1 MTQMT
6 WDCAEARLSLGV
18 YVLGSIDPAER
29 ALVDSHL
36 AACRDCRD
44 ELAGLAGLPALLA
57 RVREEDAIALA
68 ADDAATPR
76 DDEKPPAELAG
87 AVVNLAAARR
97 RRQRWRNAVLGA
109 AAALV
114 IAAGAFGG
122 VSALNRPPAGSQF
135 DAGPG
140 SAWETVQALSP
151 AGQGATIAY
160 RQTTWGMELE
170 TKVVGIP
177 VGTVCGLWLVQP
189 NGRRV
194 LAGTWIT
201 DPDENS
207 VWYGGS
213 TALSDAQVQKFMIS
227 VGKNQWITVQ
237 PS

>member
-1 MTQMT
+1 MTQQT

-36 AACRDCRD
+36 ATCRDCRD

-57 RVREEDAIALA
+57 RVSKEDAIALA

-76 DDEKPPAELAG
+76 DDEEPPAELAG
-87 AVVNLAAARR
+87 AVISLAAARR

-122 VSALNRPPAGSQF
+122 VSALNRPGGAQF
-135 DAGPG
+135 DGGPG
-140 SAWETVQALSP
+140 SAWDTAQALSP

-160 RQTTWGMELE
+160 RQTTWGMQLE

-177 VGTVCGLWLVQP
+177 VGTKCGLWVVESG
-189 NGRRV
+189 GRRV
-194 LAGTWIT
+194 LAGSWIT
-201 DPDENS
+201 DPDENN

-213 TALSDAQVQKFMIS
+213 AALSGTQVQKFMIS
-227 VGKNQWITVQ
+227 VGNNKWITVQ